1 MVFFFFI
8 NFFFKIE
15 VLLIRLLYFDLDILR
30 YFSLYFDIGI
40 YFSLQNILK
49 FLYNILNRYTFI
61 FDDVENRQ

>member
-8 NFFFKIE
+8 IFFFKIE